1 MSMILVLSGLDG
13 QPALFDP
20 ALFDSALFD
29 SALFDSA
36 LFDRSISRTET
47 PTDRRTRAS

>member
-29 SALFDSA
+29 SALFD
-36 LFDRSISRTET
+36 RSISRTET